1 MSLFSTSTPSSSHA
15 PAAVGYVV
23 QLTGWDLLRRKDMY
37 VMGILMGLYVV
48 GAIVVRVMGVQ
59 SVQTAKFLMSL
70 GLTLS
75 QILTALLLAILCAR
89 AFPEEFERRTL
100 MTLLAKPISRSQLVL
115 GKALGCFAPAMG
127 CFLLFVIATLL
138 AAPSIAGQSMLVL
151 IQAFVLQVFAL
162 AILGCFSMLLSLYL
176 PTVASVV
183 IAMTWYL
190 ATGPLLTSA
199 ENALANAGNGVSSL
213 LARLLACLPNPAL
226 LSHLDNFASAVSG
239 LSAGLFFALCGYGI
253 VWTLIFLLLVMR
265 RFERM
270 WL

>member
-1 MSLFSTSTPSSSHA
+1 
-15 PAAVGYVV
+15 VGYVV

-75 QILTALLLAILCAR
+75 QILTALLLAVLCAR

-127 CFLLFVIATLL
+127 CFVLFILATLL
-138 AAPSIAGQSMLVL
+138 SAPSIPGQSMLVL
-151 IQAFVLQVFAL
+151 IQAAVLQMLAFAC
-162 AILGCFSMLLSLYL
+162 LGCFSMLLSLYL

-190 ATGPLLTSA
+190 AAGPLLTSA
-199 ENALANAGNGVSSL
+199 ENALTNVSSL

-226 LSHLDNFASAVSG
+226 LSHLDNFASAVPG
-239 LSAGLFFALCGYGI
+239 LSTGLFCALCAYGI
-253 VWTLIFLLLVMR
+253 GWTLIFLLLVMR
-265 RFERM
+265 RFESM